1 MNKIALG
8 LAVALSTIAGSA
20 FAYDDAAPASIAENP
35 VAATIATSALPASA
49 RSGDAAPASVV
60 VNAPAAVDYSSSA
73 AIGASENLLVSPRL
87 LGGSN

>member
-1 MNKIALG
+1 MNKIALA
-8 LAVALSTIAGSA
+8 LAVALSTVAGSA
-20 FAYDDAAPASIAENP
+20 FAYDDAAPASLIENP
-35 VAATIATSALPASA
+35 ATATIATTALPASA

-73 AIGASENLLVSPRL
+73 AIGANEPLLVSPRV

>member
-20 FAYDDAAPASIAENP
+20 LAHNDAAPASIVENP
-35 VAATIATSALPASA
+35 AAAIISTTAVPASA

-60 VNAPAAVDYSSSA
+60 VNAPASVDYSSSA
-73 AIGASENLLVSPRL
+73 AIGANEPLLVSPRV

>member
-20 FAYDDAAPASIAENP
+20 FAYDDAAPASVVQNP
-35 VAATIATSALPASA
+35 AAATIAATVLSASD
-49 RSGDAAPASVV
+49 RSSDAAPVSVV
-60 VNAPAAVDYSSSA
+60 VNAATIDYSSSA
-73 AIGASENLLVSPRL
+73 AIGAGANTHVSPRV